1 MLKADYGNVEKEI
14 GEGLEIFFMI
24 GTDMSKH
31 QNWFTQM
38 NLSEGGLCVRDYST
52 TGMKAYDNFL
62 GVPAFTVILT

>member
-31 QNWFTQM
+31 QN
-38 NLSEGGLCVRDYST
+38 
-52 TGMKAYDNFL
+52 
-62 GVPAFTVILT
+62 